1 MKIALAH
8 KRLDLKGGTERD
20 LYRTAEGLR
29 DLGHEVNLFCAEYGV
44 EAPPET
50 FSHRIPVLPLGR
62 TARLWSLATWGPDTV
77 RRHRC
82 DVVVGFGRM
91 VTQDVVRS
99 GGGTHRGFLER
110 LGAEGGARRRLWQ
123 RLSVYHRSLLALENR
138 QYSAGRYSKIIA
150 VSEEVKRDIINHY
163 AAPADRIAVLY
174 NGVDLDRF
182 HLSLREKWRCRIRQ
196 EWGIPGHAPLVAF
209 VGSGF
214 RRKGLDRLLAIWN
227 SPGLRDA
234 YLVVVG
240 EDARIDQYRARAK
253 ASAGERVIFTG
264 RQEAVERFYGAAD
277 VVALPS
283 IQEAF
288 GNVVLEG
295 LACGLPVVVT
305 RGVGAAEVLRE
316 NLAQGIVNDPD
327 APSQLAEKITA
338 QLRWSK
344 EPSYRK
350 EARKLGEDYSW
361 RNHFHKLEAVLLEA
375 RAVKQSERVS

>member
-29 DLGHEVNLFCAEYGV
+29 DLGHEVHLFCAEYGV

-62 TARLWSLATWGPDTV
+62 TARLWSLATRGPETV

-150 VSEEVKRDIINHY
+150 VSKEVKRDIISHY
-163 AAPADRIAVLY
+163 AVPADRIAVLY

-182 HLSLREKWRCRIRQ
+182 HLSLRQKWRCRIRQ
-196 EWGIPGHAPLVAF
+196 EWGIPHHAPLVAF

-214 RRKGLDRLLAIWN
+214 RRKGLDRLLAIWD

-234 YLVVVG
+234 YLLVVG

-253 ASAGERVIFTG
+253 ASAGERIIFVG

-316 NLAQGIVNDPD
+316 NLAQGIVNNPD

-344 EPSYRK
+344 EPSIRM
-350 EARKLGEDYSW
+350 EARKLAEDYSW
-361 RNHFHKLEAVLLEA
+361 RNHFHKLEAVLMEV
-375 RAVKQSERVS
+375 RAVKQSERVF